1 MKICSNILVL
11 FLILVI
17 FVSSLY
23 NSFGLARSLSI
34 LLIFLEELAFCFID
48 FLVVSLFTCFQFLTL
63 MLKIMSPRQEE
74 LFFSLIFFLVLGI
87 PAHLF
92 FSPFVLKE
100 GSFLLSQAKHP
111 LPSFASVFFSGVIP
125 HSVFELSLSSSSF

>member
-1 MKICSNILVL
+1 MKICSNTLVL

-17 FVSSLY
+17 FVSFLY
-23 NSFGLARSLSI
+23 NSFSLDRSLSI
-34 LLIFLEELAFCFID
+34 LLIFFEELAFCFID

-63 MLKIMSPRQEE
+63 MLKIISPGQQE
-74 LFFSLIFFLVLGI
+74 LFFSFIFFLALDI

-92 FSPFVLKE
+92 FIPFVLKE

-111 LPSFASVFFSGVIP
+111 LPSFASISFSGVIP
-125 HSVFELSLSSSSF
+125 HSVSVLSLSSSSF

>member
-1 MKICSNILVL
+1 MKICSNTLIL

-23 NSFGLARSLSI
+23 NSFSLARSLSI
-34 LLIFLEELAFCFID
+34 LLIFFWRISFLFHWFSCFIVYLFSVSHSYVED
-48 FLVVSLFTCFQFLTL
+48 HVSRTARALFLS
-63 MLKIMSPRQEE
+63 
-74 LFFSLIFFLVLGI
+74 IFFLVLDI

-92 FSPFVLKE
+92 FIPFVLKE

-111 LPSFASVFFSGVIP
+111 LPSFASIFFSGVIP
-125 HSVFELSLSSSSF
+125 HSVSVLSLSSSSF

>member
-1 MKICSNILVL
+1 MKICSNTLVL

-17 FVSSLY
+17 FVSFLY
-23 NSFGLARSLSI
+23 NSFSLDRSLSV
-34 LLIFLEELAFCFID
+34 LLIFFEELAFCFID

-63 MLKIMSPRQEE
+63 MLKIISPGQQE
-74 LFFSLIFFLVLGI
+74 LFFSFIFFLALDI

-92 FSPFVLKE
+92 FIPFVLKE

-111 LPSFASVFFSGVIP
+111 LPSFASISFSGVIP
-125 HSVFELSLSSSSF
+125 HSVSVLSLSSSSF